1 VPASPAH
8 AREILPCE
16 ILPFDARQLSVRR
29 AGLPF
34 GGMKVKVPGAGAKN
48 DG

>member
-16 ILPFDARQLSVRR
+16 VLPFDARQRSARR
-29 AGLPF
+29 AGLLSGVLGP
-34 GGMKVKVPGAGAKN
+34 GAKN